1 MSIALHTEQKAN
13 LPLLIYVLR
22 SLTVVYAA
30 IRQWNMRSALKVNVF
45 VCLSHGHTLALQ
57 FNLSP
62 TLSVLV

>member
-30 IRQWNMRSALKVNVF
+30 IRQWNMMRSALKVNV
-45 VCLSHGHTLALQ
+45 
-57 FNLSP
+57 
-62 TLSVLV
+62 LSVSLTGTH